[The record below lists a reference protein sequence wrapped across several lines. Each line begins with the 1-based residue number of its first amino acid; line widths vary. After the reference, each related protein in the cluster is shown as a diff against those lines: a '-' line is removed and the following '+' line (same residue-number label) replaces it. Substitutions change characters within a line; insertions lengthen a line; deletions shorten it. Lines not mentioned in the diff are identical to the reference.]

1 MFDPSG
7 PKSKPLPV
15 ERLSTSPQEVRR
27 SARMK
32 VLVMTAMYPTPA
44 NPAFGSF
51 VKTQAES
58 LTHAGIDVEVLVL
71 SGRFRKLNYPKGV
84 FQLRGRLAGGSI
96 DLVHAHYSYVGL
108 IARTQWK
115 VPVVV
120 TFHGDDLLGTVMEGG
135 EKTRSS
141 SLIVAAGKRLARHV
155 DAAIVQTS
163 EMASKLDASNVFVI
177 PHEVDFEVFK
187 PTERESARATLGL
200 AAGKQYLLFAA
211 NPQVPVKRFPLAK
224 SAADYLRKRDPSI
237 ELLVVS
243 KETQERLALYMS
255 ACDALVFPSYQE
267 GSPNVIKQAMACNL
281 PIVATDVGDVRQII
295 GKAKGCHV
303 LKPSVMEFVAR
314 ISEILAHRKR
324 TDGREHVRHLD
335 SAAVSEKVIA
345 VYEQVLRKRE
355 ARFVDR
361 TQNNLLIAG
370 K

>member
-1 MFDPSG
+1 
-7 PKSKPLPV
+7 
-15 ERLSTSPQEVRR
+15 
-27 SARMK
+27 MK

-51 VKTQAES
+51 VRTQAES
-58 LTHAGIDVEVLVL
+58 LKRAGVEIEVFVLG
-71 SGRFRKLNYPKGV
+71 GRFRKLIYPKGI
-84 FQLRGRLAGGSI
+84 FQLRRRLAGSSI
-96 DLVHAHYSYVGL
+96 DLVHAHYSYVGM

-120 TFHGDDLLGTVMEGG
+120 TFHGDDLLGTVIKDGK
-135 EKTRSS
+135 KTRSS
-141 SLIVAAGKRLARHV
+141 ALIVAAGKSLARHV

-163 EMASKLDASNVFVI
+163 EMARKLEQSNVFVI
-177 PHEVDFEVFK
+177 PHEVDFEVFR
-187 PTERESARATLGL
+187 PTKREQARAALGL
-200 AAGKQYLLFAA
+200 AAGKKYLLFAA

-224 SAADYLRKRDPSI
+224 ATGDYLRKRDPSI

-281 PIVATDVGDVRQII
+281 PIVATDVGDVREVV
-295 GKAKGCHV
+295 GKTKGCY
-303 LKPSVMEFVAR
+303 LSKPSVTEFAAG
-314 ISEILAHRKR
+314 INEILAHRKR
-324 TDGREHVRHLD
+324 TDGREHIRHLD
-335 SAAVSEKVIA
+335 SAVVSEKVIK
-345 VYEQVLRKRE
+345 VYEQVLGKHE